1 MYFLE
6 LKAWPNWDQQ
16 KPILLTGF
24 MATKTTVLLENLLM
38 TWKVTALVFL
48 PVISGPKNGWF
59 LSQKSKLIA
68 RLSPPS
74 VFQS

>member
-1 MYFLE
+1 
-6 LKAWPNWDQQ
+6 
-16 KPILLTGF
+16 

-68 RLSPPS
+68 RLPS
-74 VFQS
+74 LCITVLDFIRATGPDSFHCVFRAPDLKV